1 MDVHK
6 LRHQEVTVI
15 SIVQFKEQVLL
26 KNQQHMRKQILVLID
41 PVEQVIIELNNIVFK
56 KLKLLNQICIHLH
69 LVQVLKLM
77 IMLQDH
83 KAALD
88 QVAKTMELAL
98 IMQSEHKERDKL
110 NKSDKIMQQA
120 ERKLLTI
127 FQQKVIQETIQ
138 NKIQKI
144 I

>member
-1 MDVHK
+1 
-6 LRHQEVTVI
+6 
-15 SIVQFKEQVLL
+15 
-26 KNQQHMRKQILVLID
+26 
-41 PVEQVIIELNNIVFK
+41 
-56 KLKLLNQICIHLH
+56 
-69 LVQVLKLM
+69 
-77 IMLQDH
+77 
-83 KAALD
+83 
-88 QVAKTMELAL
+88 MELAL

-120 ERKLLTI
+120 ERKLLMI

>member
-1 MDVHK
+1 
-6 LRHQEVTVI
+6 
-15 SIVQFKEQVLL
+15 
-26 KNQQHMRKQILVLID
+26 
-41 PVEQVIIELNNIVFK
+41 
-56 KLKLLNQICIHLH
+56 
-69 LVQVLKLM
+69 
-77 IMLQDH
+77 MLQDH
-83 KAALD
+83 KAVLD

-98 IMQSEHKERDKL
+98 IMQSERKERDKL

-120 ERKLLTI
+120 ERKLLMI